1 MNDEYRKL
9 NYNTE
14 ALKIIHD
21 VFSYDMTG
29 DLKYLFDHDYFE
41 CVEFLLNKYGA
52 AKDDYFVD
60 EYCSAKGK
68 HSGTKDGLFCHHIYE
83 FEYPLISRPEVARM
97 HPFELQKKEY
107 LCYCNILEHLILH
120 IKIDDEYRDHDHTCG
135 TTIICQNIAKYL
147 NVNPTTLLPW
157 EENCR
162 SVVINDNKNLEN
174 LSNIIGYVFVS
185 DYILNKEFCFD
196 LTKILG
202 SATYS
207 ISMIMFDLLGGS
219 VGHWRYELPYYKMTE
234 VCKKECYPVHFNYAH
249 DKISDCSDK
258 IWEVT
263 EKLEDKGYIYRT
275 NIYQIIAKNLPFNK
289 IKAYRKGD

>member
-52 AKDDYFVD
+52 AKDNYFVD

-68 HSGTKDGLFCHHIYE
+68 HSRTKDGLFCHHIYE

-120 IKIDDEYRDHDHTCG
+120 IKIDDEYRNHDHTCG

-147 NVNPTTLLPW
+147 TANPTTLLSW

-162 SVVINDNKNLEN
+162 SVVINDKT
-174 LSNIIGYVFVS
+174 SIVSIRNIIAYIFVS
-185 DYILNKEFCFD
+185 DYILNKEYRFN
-196 LTKILG
+196 LVKILE
-202 SATYS
+202 SNNYS
-207 ISMIMFDLLGGS
+207 VLMLKHLKTAIY
-219 VGHWRYELPYYKMTE
+219 HWSHYLCCCRITE
-234 VCKKECYPVHFNYAH
+234 ICKKEYYWTHFVYAYNT
-249 DKISDCSDK
+249 ISDCCNK
-258 IWEVT
+258 LLEIE
-263 EKLEDKGYIYRT
+263 EKLKEKMNTTKG
-275 NIYQIIAKNLPFNK
+275 
-289 IKAYRKGD
+289 